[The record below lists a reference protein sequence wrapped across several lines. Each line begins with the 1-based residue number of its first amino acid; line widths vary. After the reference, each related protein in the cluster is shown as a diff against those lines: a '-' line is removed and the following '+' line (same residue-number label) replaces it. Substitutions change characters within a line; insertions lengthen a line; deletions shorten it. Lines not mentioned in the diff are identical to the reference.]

1 LRYYRLFWERKEIQ
15 METHLAPTGR
25 TDVRVF
31 QQQVES
37 VSGSPVMNV
46 LLDTMAGLLVVLN
59 EDRQIVALNHSFL
72 KALGIDDPE
81 KVLGLRLGE
90 SLKCEHAYKKPAGC
104 GTTAHCS
111 TCGSAIA
118 MMTAINEN
126 RMDEQMCALTA
137 IQDGAKHD
145 ISLLIKAHPITVEG
159 HRWIL
164 VIAQDV
170 TQQQFWANL
179 ESVFFHDINNILS
192 ILSGYGE
199 ILARDMPDKR
209 VVRKINESIE
219 RLQNEMALQRSFSSR
234 KDAKY
239 IPRKSKSSTNRIKQ
253 ETGLI
258 VHQHRAASG
267 KTIDERWPEKNIKL
281 TTDALLVSRVLGNMI
296 INALEAS
303 DEGETVRLTT
313 RVKSSHITWE
323 IWNNGFIPADIQ
335 KRVFQRHFS
344 TKSNFGRGLGTFS
357 MRLFGER
364 YLKGNVSFTSSEA
377 DGTTFRFRLPRA

>member
-1 LRYYRLFWERKEIQ
+1 
-15 METHLAPTGR
+15 MDTHFAPVGR
-25 TDVRVF
+25 TDVKVF

-37 VSGSPVMNV
+37 VSSSPVMNT

-72 KALGIDDPE
+72 ATLGIDDPG

-90 SLKCEHAYKKPAGC
+90 SLKCEHAYNAPAGC
-104 GTTAHCS
+104 GTTAYCS
-111 TCGSAIA
+111 TCGAAIA

-126 RMDEQMCALTA
+126 RIDEQMCALTA
-137 IQDGAKHD
+137 VRDGARHD
-145 ISLLIKAHPITVEG
+145 ISLLIKVHPLTVEN

-192 ILSGYGE
+192 TLSGYAE
-199 ILARDMPDKR
+199 ILAMDQPGNKE
-209 VVRKINESIE
+209 VGKVNQSIA
-219 RLQNEMALQRSFSSR
+219 RLQNEMSLQRSLSRR

-239 IPRKSKSSTNRIKQ
+239 IPKKSESSTNGIKR

-258 VHQHRAASG
+258 VHRHPATNG
-267 KTIDERWPEKNIKL
+267 KQIDELWPEENVRL
-281 TTDALLVSRVLGNMI
+281 TTDTLLVSRVLGNMI

-313 RVKSSHITWE
+313 RVEPSHITWE
-323 IWNNGFIPADIQ
+323 VWNNGFIPADIQ

-344 TKSNFGRGLGTFS
+344 TKANFGRGLGTFS
-357 MRLFGER
+357 MKLFGEH
-364 YLKGNVSFTSSEA
+364 YLKGAVSFTSSEK
-377 DGTTFRFRLPRA
+377 DGTTFKFRIPRE